1 MTQILQPYEVAI
13 VNADVELSET
23 LLDVFY
29 NLERLEATIGDIFGR
44 VERRIGDERVRLD
57 QINNR
62 IATCHGKVN
71 DIRGSKKATT
81 VFSTAKFPAPK
92 KLPAYPTLFSQMAH
106 MSPVHRQAD
115 EETRYFPADPEK
127 SLVGNNEATDDNL
140 LLLTRLNVHGSDME
154 RVEFVMEDEGLGP
167 VPEKV
172 DYVGSL
178 LLFNSA
184 INPYK
189 NYTTLDNLVS
199 SGRAGKEDIA
209 VAKGLASAPATMTN
223 GDLLPDIQGIDL
235 TFKPE
240 MGQMAD
246 LQLPSNLPLDF
257 LADINYEGDALP
269 SIAPSAA
276 KANYSLPQITD
287 GGYKPSP
294 SATEPMGAAP
304 PAAPAAVA
312 STPSMA
318 AAPPPPPPAPP
329 PAPTA
334 PPAPPSAPVT
344 AAAAAPPPPP
354 PPAAPVAASD
364 ESDEDDNGDGDGG
377 ARNPLLAAI
386 QGMSVNKLRK
396 KTETA
401 VKTKKVE
408 AKPVSMM
415 DDLQARMMR
424 RNSAI
429 TGKENKMSARRESQA
444 VQMAAARAEAV
455 PPPPSSSGAPKPPS
469 SKARPQA
476 STSQPPPPSARPKS
490 VLHSIGFADVDDNA
504 NDSDNEPAMPTMN
517 RAYND
522 DDTLDSS
529 DDSSTSDISDVSMDE
544 MVKPAVPTQKPIVAP
559 APAPAP
565 APIPV
570 PMPQPSASAAPPGR
584 RGSLLDDSNKDLNA
598 MLTHGK
604 GKNTEDNSDDDD
616 DDDWD

>member
-1 MTQILQPYEVAI
+1 MTQILQPYEVAV
-13 VNADVELSET
+13 VNADVEQHET

-29 NLERLEATIGDIFGR
+29 NLERLEATIDDIFGR

-62 IATCHGKVN
+62 IATCYGKVN

-92 KLPAYPTLFSQMAH
+92 KLPAYPTLFSQMAN
-106 MSPVHRQAD
+106 MPPVHREANED
-115 EETRYFPADPEK
+115 TRYFPADPEK
-127 SLVGNNEATDDNL
+127 SLVGNDEATDDNL

-209 VAKGLASAPATMTN
+209 VTKGLASAPATMMN

-257 LADINYEGDALP
+257 LADIKYEGDALP

-276 KANYSLPQITD
+276 KANYLLPQITD

-294 SATEPMGAAP
+294 SATEPMGGLPAAP
-304 PAAPAAVA
+304 PSAPMVAPSAAP
-312 STPSMA
+312 
-318 AAPPPPPPAPP
+318 PPPPPPAPP
-329 PAPTA
+329 AA
-334 PPAPPSAPVT
+334 PSAPS
-344 AAAAAPPPPP
+344 AAPAPVAASAAAPPPPP
-354 PPAAPVAASD
+354 PPAAAAAD
-364 ESDEDDNGDGDGG
+364 ESDDEDEDGG
-377 ARNPLLAAI
+377 AATNPLLAAI

-408 AKPVSMM
+408 AKHVSMM
-415 DDLQARMMR
+415 DDLQARMNR

-429 TGKENKMSARRESQA
+429 TGKDNKKASRRESQA
-444 VQMAAARAEAV
+444 VQMAAARAEVV
-455 PPPPSSSGAPKPPS
+455 PPPPSSSGASGAPKHPQIS
-469 SKARPQA
+469 SSSAK
-476 STSQPPPPSARPKS
+476 PPPPAARPMS
-490 VLHSIGFADVDDNA
+490 VLHSIGFAEVDEKA
-504 NDSDNEPAMPTMN
+504 NDSDNEPAMPAAS

-529 DDSSTSDISDVSMDE
+529 DNSSTSDISDVSMDE
-544 MVKPAVPTQKPIVAP
+544 MLKPAVPVQKPIAAP
-559 APAPAP
+559 APAPKP
-565 APIPV
+565 TPIPV
-570 PMPQPSASAAPPGR
+570 PMPQPSSSAAPTGR

-604 GKNTEDNSDDDD
+604 GKNTEDSDDDD